1 MPQGNGSDQQAK
13 QAMGS
18 DILLSVQVRAD
29 GALNFNS
36 KVPIKDALKLL
47 QNVLLEV
54 MFQELT
60 PKQESGRIVL
70 PNITHGKP
78 PDA

>member
-1 MPQGNGSDQQAK
+1 MNKGNGSDQQAK
-13 QAMGS
+13 QQQAGQ

-29 GALNFNS
+29 GALNFSS

-54 MFQELT
+54 MFQELG
-60 PKQESGRIVL
+60 PKQEGRIVL
-70 PNITHGKP
+70 PNITHGKV